1 MAEHGEPCAER
12 VFDIVWRQRHADD
25 WVAAVK
31 DTQTDQ
37 RQQVSSLEEL
47 ERFIL
52 SQLWIAARQ
61 TVEP

>member
-1 MAEHGEPCAER
+1 MDEHEEPCAER
-12 VFDIVWRQRHADD
+12 VFDIVWHQHHPDD
-25 WVAAVK
+25 WVAEVK

-52 SQLWIAARQ
+52 SQLWMTARQ
-61 TVEP
+61 TVES